1 MGNYGW
7 IITLLRQGWLMKQK
21 IMHYGLFEQCTMY
34 NVQCLS
40 QVQSTLLKS
49 LLEIILLE
57 IVKIGEL

>member
-1 MGNYGW
+1 MDY
-7 IITLLRQGWLMKQK
+7 IIVAQSL
-21 IMHYGLFEQCTMY
+21 
-34 NVQCLS
+34 NVQCTSIISKIFGDYLS